1 MMGLSDFGTRDRGC
15 SVSSINLS
23 GCRVLVL
30 CMFVAAMPEIRIW
43 QLARL
48 VGSLRDRSV
57 WWFPVSRASSKT
69 IVASAMPSRRSSRKC
84 INMIL

>member
-1 MMGLSDFGTRDRGC
+1 MGLSDFGTRDRGC

-57 WWFPVSRASSKT
+57 WWSSSKT